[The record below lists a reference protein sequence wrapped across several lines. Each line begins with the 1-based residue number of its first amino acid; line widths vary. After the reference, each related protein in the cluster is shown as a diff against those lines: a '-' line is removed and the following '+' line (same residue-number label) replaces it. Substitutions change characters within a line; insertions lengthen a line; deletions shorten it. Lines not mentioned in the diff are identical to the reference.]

1 MVGPAKRKAGAKSER
16 KYSFYPFLALA
27 LDGVSGQHHAP
38 AELSLLG
45 KDPST
50 IGHETRWASELVW
63 TQRVEEKFFTSTRIE
78 PRMSSL

>member
-1 MVGPAKRKAGAKSER
+1 MAGPAKRQAGAKRER

-38 AELSLLG
+38 AALSLLG

-50 IGHETRWASELVW
+50 HRT
-63 TQRVEEKFFTSTRIE
+63 
-78 PRMSSL
+78 